1 MMARRTLPTRAL
13 LACGAVAG
21 PVYVTVAMAQ
31 ALTRDGFDLARHR
44 FTALTAGDLGW
55 IHKSNM
61 LLVGVL
67 TVLFAVGAAQ
77 VLRTGRGAVWGPR
90 LLGLF
95 GLAYVIGGA
104 LTADPVAGFPPGAAS
119 EMVQTTWQGA
129 VQNASRGASTVLLIA
144 TSVVIARHFA
154 ATGRRGWA
162 WFYGLYGAAVPV
174 VFAALIAVNSAVGG
188 YPYAL
193 AVIFLVTPWIW
204 VAVLAV
210 HLYGLESS
218 KQARGVSAV
227 DTGPQ
232 GSVW

>member
-1 MMARRTLPTRAL
+1 
-13 LACGAVAG
+13 
-21 PVYVTVAMAQ
+21 
-31 ALTRDGFDLARHR
+31 
-44 FTALTAGDLGW
+44 
-55 IHKSNM
+55 
-61 LLVGVL
+61 
-67 TVLFAVGAAQ
+67 
-77 VLRTGRGAVWGPR
+77 
-90 LLGLF
+90 
-95 GLAYVIGGA
+95 
-104 LTADPVAGFPPGAAS
+104 VAGFPPGAAS

-154 ATGRRGWA
+154 ATGHRGWA